1 MIDGPVRPLRSRRGD
16 TSLVRCQVR
25 VGAWPDPDSSEIA
38 SPDHDPGPYRGQ
50 PNRRR
55 VRADR
60 GHSSNTPTLCR
71 SSRKITAAPHARAGI
86 GADHDD
92 VLLLGR
98 HGRFGRWR
106 LLSVEVR
113 HRRARRIPTAIG
125 LPAADGA
132 GRRAAARL
140 VRSNPMS
147 ALAPALQAYF
157 TGRLNSQRAASP
169 NTIAADKH
177 ASRLLLAFAA
187 RRTDA
192 TPSHWDSNAAAA
204 ARTSSAARRSRS
216 IRPQARVDP
225 SFDCAMD
232 HCSQCAAPVKVH

>member
-1 MIDGPVRPLRSRRGD
+1 MIDGPVRPLRSRRGELP
-16 TSLVRCQVR
+16 SSAVRSASAR
-25 VGAWPDPDSSEIA
+25 GPDPDSSEIA

-60 GHSSNTPTLCR
+60 GHSSNTPTLSR

-169 NTIAADKH
+169 NPSPPTNTPPVCCWPSPRDAPTQRRAIGIPM
-177 ASRLLLAFAA
+177 LLRPPGPRP
-187 RRTDA
+187 RRGGHLQH
-192 TPSHWDSNAAAA
+192 PSTGQS
-204 ARTSSAARRSRS
+204 
-216 IRPQARVDP
+216 
-225 SFDCAMD
+225 
-232 HCSQCAAPVKVH
+232 